1 MSLLH
6 CPAGLCERMLVA
18 IQQRTSRGVC
28 GLLSGNIA
36 GSAMIKF
43 DCHNAQIRQAC
54 VQWLHAFS
62 RRSYGRVHCLLKQCF
77 DVGALEISSA
87 RLGLPSLNLA
97 LIP

>member
-62 RRSYGRVHCLLKQCF
+62 NVPSVLWPRSLSAETMLLC
-77 DVGALEISSA
+77 GST
-87 RLGLPSLNLA
+87 
-97 LIP
+97 